1 MAVLLETTLGDIVVD
16 LYTEERPKA
25 CLNFLKLCKIKYY
38 NYCLIHNVQ
47 RDFIVQTG
55 DPTGSGRGGESV
67 FCKLYGDQAH
77 FFDAEKVPRI
87 KHKKKGTVSMV
98 NNGNEQ
104 HGSQAQSRQPR
115 TKHTISWKDRHGGA
129 ELPTLHR
136 PAIGESVGRIPPFR
150 RRGKSLRG
158 RSSARARESTN
169 SQTTFGTKMPA
180 GEITHARE
188 TPTHFLGIPTRP

>member
-1 MAVLLETTLGDIVVD
+1 MAVLLETTLGNIVVD

-67 FCKLYGDQAH
+67 FCKLYGDQAR

-104 HGSQAQSRQPR
+104 HGSQVLILYIYNIYI
-115 TKHTISWKDRHGGA
+115 H
-129 ELPTLHR
+129 
-136 PAIGESVGRIPPFR
+136 V
-150 RRGKSLRG
+150 SLFYEVNTCT
-158 RSSARARESTN
+158 SSD
-169 SQTTFGTKMPA
+169 
-180 GEITHARE
+180 ID
-188 TPTHFLGIPTRP
+188 

>member
-1 MAVLLETTLGDIVVD
+1 MAVLLETTLGDIVVN
-16 LYTEERPKA
+16 LYTEERPKAA

-67 FCKLYGDQAH
+67 FCKLYGDQAR
-77 FFDAEKVPRI
+77 FFDAEKVPWI

-104 HGSQAQSRQPR
+104 HGSQVLILYIYIIFIYLYIR
-115 TKHTISWKDRHGGA
+115 
-129 ELPTLHR
+129 
-136 PAIGESVGRIPPFR
+136 
-150 RRGKSLRG
+150 
-158 RSSARARESTN
+158 
-169 SQTTFGTKMPA
+169 
-180 GEITHARE
+180 
-188 TPTHFLGIPTRP
+188 

>member
-25 CLNFLKLCKIKYY
+25 CLNLF
-38 NYCLIHNVQ
+38 IHNVQ

-55 DPTGSGRGGESV
+55 DHTGSGRGGESV
-67 FCKLYGDQAH
+67 FCKLYGDQAR

-104 HGSQAQSRQPR
+104 HGSQVL
-115 TKHTISWKDRHGGA
+115 I
-129 ELPTLHR
+129 LYIYLF
-136 PAIGESVGRIPPFR
+136 IY
-150 RRGKSLRG
+150 LY
-158 RSSARARESTN
+158 
-169 SQTTFGTKMPA
+169 
-180 GEITHARE
+180 
-188 TPTHFLGIPTRP
+188 TR

>member
-1 MAVLLETTLGDIVVD
+1 KNPYYSDINFEA
-16 LYTEERPKA
+16 EEVKIPFCLFVCLFVCFPSAA

-67 FCKLYGDQAH
+67 FCKLYGDQAR

-104 HGSQAQSRQPR
+104 HGSQVLILYIYNIYI
-115 TKHTISWKDRHGGA
+115 H
-129 ELPTLHR
+129 
-136 PAIGESVGRIPPFR
+136 V
-150 RRGKSLRG
+150 SLFYEVNTCT
-158 RSSARARESTN
+158 SSD
-169 SQTTFGTKMPA
+169 
-180 GEITHARE
+180 ID
-188 TPTHFLGIPTRP
+188 

>member
-67 FCKLYGDQAH
+67 FCKLYGDQAR

-104 HGSQAQSRQPR
+104 HGSQVL
-115 TKHTISWKDRHGGA
+115 I
-129 ELPTLHR
+129 LYIYNIYIFIYTLVYFMKLTL
-136 PAIGESVGRIPPFR
+136 ACLVILID
-150 RRGKSLRG
+150 
-158 RSSARARESTN
+158 
-169 SQTTFGTKMPA
+169 
-180 GEITHARE
+180 
-188 TPTHFLGIPTRP
+188 FLL